1 MRVASRCAC
10 PRLATDA
17 PLARFCARSPPDGA
31 QLVGDEARLLLYA
44 LYQQARALMTARA
57 WRSPASPIS
66 PYPDATP
73 ALPAFPRQAT
83 LGACSAPKPW
93 AWNVVESA
101 KWSSWSALRAME
113 APEAMRLYVRA
124 LEQDNADWW
133 ALLTAGGA
141 QEAVAAAA
149 AAAAAGAAG
158 GAGGAVGPGGGAGA
172 GRGLDAARAPR
183 GEWAPVASSGTRPRR
198 RFEAAAAATG
208 GRLLVAGGRSNGR
221 ALGDAHLLDLAT
233 LTWRPLPIRPA
244 AIEGDEAAAG
254 DAPDSVATRAG
265 AAAAAY
271 GDALL
276 LVGGQPRRSG
286 AGAPPPA
293 LEVLLLAPDGTLRR
307 LATRGE
313 APGARAGHTAHVLG
327 DTLWVLGGEDARRRP
342 CADVARLHLRTG
354 QWEARVPCAGPAP
367 PSPRVGHCSAERG
380 GVIYLF
386 GGIAPGGACVATLA
400 ALDTTASPPA
410 WHAPRCAGAAPAPRA
425 GAAGALLGDTWFV
438 AGGGDGVASR
448 RDTVAMRL
456 PADGAALA
464 ASPPLRWRVVAEAQ
478 PRSAMASEGIAMV
491 ALPATGALLAFGG
504 YNGAYS
510 DDLSLLVPNLH
521 DLDAADDDA
530 DDVAVNGAM
539 TTPNART
546 SGREE
551 LMGERARALSYV
563 SEGDETAS
571 PPQPVQAASPA
582 RASAGTPRR
591 PPPSPAAASPPAV
604 AELRSALDAER
615 QRADGAEAAAKALRA
630 SLDDAHMRVM
640 RAEAEAAE
648 LRGQLAAAKQY
659 VADLE
664 AEIRAIAAEDDAQ
677 PTPPP
682 RRGGF
687 LAYVTGS

>member
-1 MRVASRCAC
+1 MPCFVPLPLTLTRHLFC
-10 PRLATDA
+10 
-17 PLARFCARSPPDGA
+17 PLAA
-31 QLVGDEARLLLYA
+31 
-44 LYQQARALMTARA
+44 
-57 WRSPASPIS
+57 
-66 PYPDATP
+66 
-73 ALPAFPRQAT
+73 RQAT
-83 LGACSAPKPW
+83 QGACSAPKPW

-141 QEAVAAAA
+141 PEAVAAATAAA

-158 GAGGAVGPGGGAGA
+158 GAGGALGVGGAASA

-183 GEWAPVASSGTRPRR
+183 GEWAPVVAQGTRPRR

-221 ALGDAHLLDLAT
+221 ALGDAHTLDLAT

-244 AIEGDEAAAG
+244 AIQGDDAAAG
-254 DAPDSVATRAG
+254 EAPDSVATRAG

-271 GDALL
+271 GDSLL

-293 LEVLLLAPDGTLRR
+293 LEVLLLSPDGTLRR

-342 CADVARLHLRTG
+342 CADVARLQLSTG
-354 QWEARVPCAGPAP
+354 EWEPRVRCAGPAP

-386 GGIAPGGACVATLA
+386 GGIAPGGACVSTLA
-400 ALDTTASPPA
+400 ALDTAASPPA
-410 WHAPRCAGAAPAPRA
+410 WLAPRCAGTAPAPRA

-456 PADGAALA
+456 PADAAALA

-510 DDLSLLVPNLH
+510 DEISLLVPNLH
-521 DLDAADDDA
+521 DLDAHDDDA
-530 DDVAVNGAM
+530 DDAVAVNGAM
-539 TTPNART
+539 ATPNAR
-546 SGREE
+546 REE
-551 LMGERARALSYV
+551 AGGERSRALSHV

-571 PPQPVQAASPA
+571 PPQPVQQAASPA

-604 AELRSALDAER
+604 AELRAALDAER
-615 QRADGAEAAAKALRA
+615 TRADGAEAAARALRA

-640 RAEAEAAE
+640 RAEAEAGE

-664 AEIRAIAAEDDAQ
+664 AEIRAIAAEDDAE

-687 LAYVTGS
+687 LAYVTGA